1 MSLSHSLPV
10 DAHLHEYRI
19 ESVLG
24 QGAFAITYRAWD
36 ENLQSSVA
44 IKEYFP
50 GELMCREPSGVANL
64 AKGGDAELY
73 EWGLSRFISEAQVLA
88 QFKHPSI
95 VRVSR
100 YFPANR
106 TAYIV
111 MDYEKGESLLDRL
124 SREGG
129 PLPETELRS
138 LLLPLLSGL
147 KLVHEKHY
155 LHRDIKPANIYLRE
169 DGSPVLLD
177 FGAARMEFGTSGGDG
192 LNVLTPRYAPI
203 EQYSP
208 DGVQGPW
215 SDIYSLGATLF
226 RCMTGQAPVDA
237 QRRDAEVGE
246 GKPDPFTPSARL
258 LSGRY
263 GRDVLEAVDWMLQL
277 RPADRPQSAAELIA
291 RLTGA
296 VSPAVSSAESFS
308 YVPRRAQRVHKIVF
322 AGPVGAG
329 KTTAIATL
337 SHTPILRTD
346 ERASD
351 MTRERKNATT
361 VAMDF
366 GVMNLSDT
374 ERVHLYGMPG
384 QERFDFMWKIL
395 EKGALGLVLLIDN
408 SRRAPLDDLA
418 FYLSAFKDLLSR
430 TQLAVGVNFTERS
443 PKPTLD
449 DYHSYFRERRADLG
463 LNPPIFEVDPR
474 NPREVGLLVEALLYT
489 IDPGVQNYDV

>member
-1 MSLSHSLPV
+1 M
-10 DAHLHEYRI
+10 
-19 ESVLG
+19 
-24 QGAFAITYRAWD
+24 
-36 ENLQSSVA
+36 
-44 IKEYFP
+44 
-50 GELMCREPSGVANL
+50 
-64 AKGGDAELY
+64 
-73 EWGLSRFISEAQVLA
+73 
-88 QFKHPSI
+88 
-95 VRVSR
+95 
-100 YFPANR
+100 
-106 TAYIV
+106 
-111 MDYEKGESLLDRL
+111 
-124 SREGG
+124 
-129 PLPETELRS
+129 
-138 LLLPLLSGL
+138 
-147 KLVHEKHY
+147 
-155 LHRDIKPANIYLRE
+155 
-169 DGSPVLLD
+169 
-177 FGAARMEFGTSGGDG
+177 
-192 LNVLTPRYAPI
+192 
-203 EQYSP
+203 
-208 DGVQGPW
+208 
-215 SDIYSLGATLF
+215 
-226 RCMTGQAPVDA
+226 
-237 QRRDAEVGE
+237 
-246 GKPDPFTPSARL
+246 
-258 LSGRY
+258 
-263 GRDVLEAVDWMLQL
+263 
-277 RPADRPQSAAELIA
+277 
-291 RLTGA
+291 
-296 VSPAVSSAESFS
+296 
-308 YVPRRAQRVHKIVF
+308 VF

-489 IDPGVQNYDV
+489 IDPGVHRWRSCIACSFSDGSRPSRWRVTSRPFTWTKTCRPSSPGCPRASARCWPTRKGSSSPRAASPTRRPNSSPRWPPN